1 MFVKG
6 YGSVVV
12 GGLGVAR
19 GVRGVCGRRG
29 GARGRVGLGVRGHAL
44 LRVALLRLRV
54 RAALAARAL
63 RKVNQD

>member
-19 GVRGVCGRRG
+19 GVRGGGRRG